1 MNQMVILPSALANQT
16 RQIPEAV
23 NIFSYLLPQPVECPV
38 SKKIIAIESRRRY
51 HQVSKNIT
59 EQIL

>member
-1 MNQMVILPSALANQT
+1 MKQMVILPSTLANQT
-16 RQIPEAV
+16 WQIPEAV
-23 NIFSYLLPQPVECPV
+23 NIFSYLLPQPVDCTV
-38 SKKIIAIESRRRY
+38 SKKKIAIEFRRY

>member
-23 NIFSYLLPQPVECPV
+23 NIFSYLLPQKVECPV
-38 SKKIIAIESRRRY
+38 SKKIIAIESRRY

>member
-23 NIFSYLLPQPVECPV
+23 NIFSYLLPQPVECSV
-38 SKKIIAIESRRRY
+38 SKKIIAIEFRRY
-51 HQVSKNIT
+51 HQGSKNIT